1 MLLVLCSKGKVNCRN
16 VGIEEKKDVDVMGN
30 IYKEYST
37 AFLTFI
43 LNALLT
49 FVWSWCNLVL
59 KQPINSTAQPHLL
72 FSSNILGHY
81 VHLL

>member
-37 AFLTFI
+37 AF
-43 LNALLT
+43 
-49 FVWSWCNLVL
+49 
-59 KQPINSTAQPHLL
+59 
-72 FSSNILGHY
+72 
-81 VHLL
+81 